1 MLVCIFNKEVIGAF
15 VRYCETSRRL
25 VDSSSCDRASAVPV
39 STCPQWQDLQLSG
52 ARIRFYLIS
61 VTQQQQEAK
70 EITETMNGS
79 G

>member
-1 MLVCIFNKEVIGAF
+1 MCHTFTVAGIGWSSAAFQLIGARNEGNE
-15 VRYCETSRRL
+15 VE
-25 VDSSSCDRASAVPV
+25 
-39 STCPQWQDLQLSG
+39 WQDLQLSG